1 MTALQKKDHNPI
13 AHLSRADIERLGE
26 ELDAVRARVVES
38 RGEKD
43 AAYIR
48 RVIQVQ
54 RGLEMGSRALLL
66 FSKKKPAF
74 VIGTAGLAV
83 AKILE
88 NMEIGHN
95 VMHGQ
100 WDWMNDPEIHS
111 TAIRP
116 PAASAR
122 CNWIA
127 RRM

>member
-66 FSKKKPAF
+66 F
-74 VIGTAGLAV
+74 
-83 AKILE
+83 
-88 NMEIGHN
+88 
-95 VMHGQ
+95 
-100 WDWMNDPEIHS
+100 
-111 TAIRP
+111 
-116 PAASAR
+116 
-122 CNWIA
+122 
-127 RRM
+127 